1 MAELEK
7 KLCSGNHKNCRLH
20 ITKGGAAEMHIR
32 NAFEALQK
40 EREEAQIAHNRAV
53 FHQNEASNR
62 IAIQKLT
69 EKIQN
74 SVLLYLRPYTVRSES
89 ARRLHLAEGKAGEHF
104 RTGLLH
110 CRGAD
115 AMPDPLPGHVL
126 LFDDGIYRS
135 PYFPGLS

>member
-1 MAELEK
+1 
-7 KLCSGNHKNCRLH
+7 
-20 ITKGGAAEMHIR
+20 MHIR

-53 FHQNEASNR
+53 FRQNEASNR

-89 ARRLHLAEGKAGEHF
+89 GELEGGRIWRALNLDDRNVFRRTENAGRRL
-104 RTGLLH
+104 
-110 CRGAD
+110 
-115 AMPDPLPGHVL
+115 
-126 LFDDGIYRS
+126 
-135 PYFPGLS
+135 